1 MIRRAAVVFLCCL
14 LRAGAG
20 GAASREDPK
29 PVLVAMNKAAAS
41 VKSAKADFEW
51 VNYSKL
57 VNEKD
62 VQKGR
67 IFFRRN
73 GDDVDVALHI
83 ESPVTKRV
91 IYHEGTLRIY
101 EPKIRQLTKREVGK
115 NKADKDAVISLGF
128 GGNGDELAK
137 AFDVALNGWQDGQE
151 TLDQVK
157 TAKLELVPRNPSLK
171 KLFSKAIL
179 WIDPLRDVPLQQQLF
194 TPSGDYEL
202 TRYTNIKV
210 NAPVSDDDFI
220 ANPEELKPVLA
231 AMNQASANFK
241 SAKADCEWTNY
252 TKLVDEKDVQH
263 GRIYFRRAGGDVDV
277 ALHIESPGAKQVV
290 YQKGKVRMYEPKI
303 DQLTEREVGKNKAD
317 MDAVISLGFGG
328 NGDELTK
335 AYEVTM
341 DGWETLDQIKT
352 ARLELVPR
360 SPSLK
365 KLFSKVI
372 LWIDPVRDVPLQQQW
387 FFEPSG
393 DYKLTR
399 YTNIKVN
406 ANAKVSDDDFKLHT
420 TSKTKVVKLQ

>member
-1 MIRRAAVVFLCCL
+1 MRRAAVVLLCCL
-14 LRAGAG
+14 LRAAAG
-20 GAASREDPK
+20 SAAGREDPK
-29 PVLVAMNKAAAS
+29 PVLAAMNKAPTS
-41 VKSAKADFEW
+41 VKSAQADFEW
-51 VNYSKL
+51 VTYNKL
-57 VNEKD
+57 ADEKE

-67 IFFRRN
+67 IFFRRG

-83 ESPVTKRV
+83 ETPVPKRV
-91 IYHEGTLRIY
+91 VYHKGMLRIY

-115 NKADKDAVISLGF
+115 DKADKNAVISLGF

-137 AFDVALNGWQDGQE
+137 AFEVALDEWQDGRE
-151 TLDQVK
+151 TVDQVK
-157 TAKLELVPRNPSLK
+157 TAKLELVPKSPRLK
-171 KLFSKAIL
+171 KLFSKATL
-179 WIDPLRDVPLQQQLF
+179 WIDPVRAVPLQQQF
-194 TPSGDYEL
+194 FAPSGDYEL
-202 TRYTNIKV
+202 TRYANIKV

-220 ANPEELKPVLA
+220 ANPEDLKPVLA

-252 TKLVDEKDVQH
+252 NKLVDEKDVQN
-263 GRIYFRRAGGDVDV
+263 GRIYFRRAGSDEDV

-290 YQKGKVRMYEPKI
+290 YQKGVVRMYEPKI
-303 DQLTEREVGKNKAD
+303 DQLTVREVGKNKAD
-317 MDAVISLGFGG
+317 LDAVISLGFGG
-328 NGDELTK
+328 NGDELAK
-335 AYEVTM
+335 DFEVAM
-341 DGWETLDQIKT
+341 EGWETVDRVKT
-352 ARLELVPR
+352 AKLELVPR

-372 LWIDPVRDVPLQQQW
+372 LWIDPARDVPLQQQW